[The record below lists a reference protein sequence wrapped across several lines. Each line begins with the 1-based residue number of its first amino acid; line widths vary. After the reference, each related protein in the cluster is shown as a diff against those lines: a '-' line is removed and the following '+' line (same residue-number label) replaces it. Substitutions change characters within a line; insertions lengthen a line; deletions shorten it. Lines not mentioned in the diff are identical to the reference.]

1 MTMNSRSLTGAGVN
15 PEVDENL
22 IKEARANLQ
31 TDFIIPVGGKLILTD
46 RRLVFIPDKFST
58 VKQANTETIILN
70 IADLRIVEKKK
81 GDIKNLLS
89 GSFRE
94 RLSVSS
100 QGKSYIFQV
109 WGVDGWLKSITA
121 VIRNVRT

>member
-1 MTMNSRSLTGAGVN
+1 MNSRSLTGAGVN

-31 TDFIIPVGGKLILTD
+31 TDFIIPVGGKLILTN

-58 VKQANTETIILN
+58 VKQDNMETIILN

-89 GSFRE
+89 GSFRD
-94 RLSVSS
+94 RL
-100 QGKSYIFQV
+100 QIKCPEKSYIFQV